1 MSWVVRTEALAR
13 ELLVDVGVSLVVR
26 IVAATGVVRVRAAHQ
41 QAPVFG
47 LGQHSDV
54 VLTVVLKT
62 ITTIVS

>member
-1 MSWVVRTEALAR
+1 VR
-13 ELLVDVGVSLVVR
+13 V
-26 IVAATGVVRVRAAHQ
+26 VAAPRVVRVRAAHQ
-41 QAPVFG
+41 QAPVFS

>member
-1 MSWVVRTEALAR
+1 MPGVVWAEALAR

-26 IVAATGVVRVRAAHQ
+26 VVAAPRVVRVRAAHQ
-41 QAPVFG
+41 QAPVFS